1 LTDGAAGFLPGVA
14 AGIAR
19 YGDCGLTHTTTSGLS
34 DEFGAAPHDTDLSL
48 RNVGGF
54 LLAPQ
59 YAVISTSFNS
69 QLASQD
75 SNEQLRRIIRSEEG
89 PRVPAGPGSPCGPGE
104 PGGPGEPLPP
114 FGP

>member
-1 LTDGAAGFLPGVA
+1 MALAASCLA
-14 AGIAR
+14 WRQHHR
-19 YGDCGLTHTTTSGLS
+19 YCDCGLTHTATSGLS
-34 DEFGAAPHDTDLSL
+34 DEFGATPHDTDLSL

-59 YAVISTSFNS
+59 YAVISTSSNS
-69 QLASQD
+69 QLVSQD
-75 SNEQLRRIIRSEEG
+75 CNEQFRRMIRSEEG
-89 PRVPAGPGSPCGPGE
+89 PRTPEGPGAPCGPGE